1 MLKITKK
8 QIAKFFNNYAT
19 IKPIR
24 ISEKRWSEHVENGRL
39 VLELRLQ
46 GKSFAEIGRMMEISG
61 ERVRQIEDIIL
72 KKIKKFYK

>member
-8 QIAKFFNNYAT
+8 QITKFFTNYETA
-19 IKPIR
+19 KPIR
-24 ISEKRWSEHVENGRL
+24 ISDKRWSEHVENGRL
-39 VLELRLQ
+39 VLDLRLQ